1 MELDSSLSWLA
12 LALTPGLASRLSARL
27 LKRFGSPDAV
37 FRAPLTE
44 LEGCRLPAPVAQAV
58 FNKEAFKRAEKE
70 LKAAG
75 NIDRCRLVNWTEPE
89 YPQTLLQIY
98 DPPVLPKAGREA
110 GHKRGGRDRGATHT
124 RARRLGKGRKA
135 GGGAKESSPG
145 GLPESLRKKDL
156 RTAQRGGIQTH

>member
-37 FRAPLTE
+37 FRAPLAE

-58 FNKEAFKRAEKE
+58 FKKESFKRAEKE

-75 NIDRCRLVNWTEPE
+75 NIDRCRLG
-89 YPQTLLQIY
+89 QL
-98 DPPVLPKAGREA
+98 
-110 GHKRGGRDRGATHT
+110 DRT
-124 RARRLGKGRKA
+124 RVPTNAFA
-135 GGGAKESSPG
+135 
-145 GLPESLRKKDL
+145 DL
-156 RTAQRGGIQTH
+156 RSAGLALRSR